1 MIPLIAIGLGLGYWL
16 LSDDDTNDGKGM
28 NGSNSLLK
36 LKNDLKKQVDKI
48 PLIAYKITKHTDEDS
63 EIYDDFDMW
72 DKDSAMEA
80 IKDLGTIDDDWNTA
94 VLSAYEYSIN
104 DVDDFIDYFIDE
116 YGLDADTEA
125 DLYDDELK
133 DELQN
138 EDGKFLTL
146 NDVDDIEVVTFSKT
160 NEITEDWID
169 KIKSDLKNVF
179 GTTFNKYTRLDH
191 PKDDDIDIQVRIA
204 DHSQR
209 FNNIKSDYSISIV
222 VANKDETGSERNF
235 FRKGFSKKV
244 IEAGEADDAQIYINS
259 NDFTYEEALEYVI
272 EQINTQLDY
281 AYQDS
286 LDR

>member
-169 KIKSDLKNVF
+169 KIKSDLRNVF

-235 FRKGFSKKV
+235 FRKGFSRRK
-244 IEAGEADDAQIYINS
+244 IEAGEDNHAQIYINS